1 MSQNLTI
8 KIQIKHA
15 GAWICE
21 FSKNV
26 EICSQSKFVKDKT
39 VHVARDQCDFLL
51 GGKYSN
57 IFKLFIWIFFLR
69 FVI

>member
-39 VHVARDQCDFLL
+39 VHVARE
-51 GGKYSN
+51 S
-57 IFKLFIWIFFLR
+57 
-69 FVI
+69 V